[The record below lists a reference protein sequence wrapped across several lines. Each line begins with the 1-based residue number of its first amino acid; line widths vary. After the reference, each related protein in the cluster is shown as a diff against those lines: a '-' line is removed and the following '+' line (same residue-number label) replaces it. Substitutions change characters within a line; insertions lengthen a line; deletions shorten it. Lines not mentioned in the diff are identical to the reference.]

1 MVHLI
6 PRASVFAQARV
17 KRENACLEERQ
28 GREGGERERGEER
41 RAEELHRS
49 AKWRS
54 FIISSTAASLLAF
67 LFTTPAIRT
76 HTYIYIYIHHAILI
90 NFRSTEESWKNKKMK
105 KVKKKKI
112 LVSHS
117 IVFIVE
123 WMLKAKRRVKL
134 QSKG

>member
-17 KRENACLEERQ
+17 KRENACLVQ
-28 GREGGERERGEER
+28 GREGEER

-67 LFTTPAIRT
+67 LFTTPAIYT
-76 HTYIYIYIHHAILI
+76 HSHTHIYIYIPR
-90 NFRSTEESWKNKKMK
+90 NFNQLSFNGGVLEKKCEK
-105 KVKKKKI
+105 AKKKKI
-112 LVSHS
+112 FVSHS

>member
-67 LFTTPAIRT
+67 LFTTPAIHAHT
-76 HTYIYIYIHHAILI
+76 HIYIYIYIYKYTTQ
-90 NFRSTEESWKNKKMK
+90 F
-105 KVKKKKI
+105 
-112 LVSHS
+112 
-117 IVFIVE
+117 
-123 WMLKAKRRVKL
+123 
-134 QSKG
+134 